1 MAGVLAGHGDWGNV
15 ATLVCDLDG
24 VIYVDGAVIP
34 GAATALEALQHQGR
48 RLLFVTNNSTKTS
61 RIVVDTIAQLTGF
74 QAEERDVV
82 TAGLVTAMTLEG
94 LVDRVLVVGG
104 PALVET
110 FRSRGFTVVSNW
122 RRAEAVACGLNF
134 HLTYDDLAAATL
146 AIRAGALFY
155 ATNTDATYPTA
166 EGQKP
171 GGGAIVAALETAT
184 GIKAV
189 VCGKPH
195 APLGDAV
202 RKIVGEEK
210 VLVIGDRFETDVALG
225 KAQGWFTA
233 LVLTG
238 VTTAASEAPPGLNPD
253 IVVDSLADLPAVLGA
268 R

>member
-1 MAGVLAGHGDWGNV
+1 MAGVIVGRGEWGDV

-24 VIYVDGAVIP
+24 VVYIDGAAIP
-34 GAATALEALQHQGR
+34 GAGEALETLRHQGR

-61 RIVVDTIAQLTGF
+61 RTVVDTIAQLTGF
-74 QAEERDVV
+74 QADERDVV
-82 TAGLVTAMTLEG
+82 TSGLVTAMTVER

-110 FRSRGFTVVSNW
+110 LRSRGLTVVSDW
-122 RRAEAVACGLNF
+122 RRAEAVVCGLNF
-134 HLTYDDLAAATL
+134 RVTYDDLAAATL

-166 EGQKP
+166 EGHKP

-184 GIKAV
+184 GMEAV

-195 APLGDAV
+195 APLGDVV
-202 RKIVGEEK
+202 RAIAGEND
-210 VLVIGDRFETDVALG
+210 VLVVGDRFETDIALG
-225 KAQGWFTA
+225 KAQGWSTA

-238 VTTAASEAPPGLNPD
+238 VTAAASEAPPGLDPD
-253 IVVDSLADLPAVLGA
+253 IVVDSLADLPAVLA
-268 R
+268 TL